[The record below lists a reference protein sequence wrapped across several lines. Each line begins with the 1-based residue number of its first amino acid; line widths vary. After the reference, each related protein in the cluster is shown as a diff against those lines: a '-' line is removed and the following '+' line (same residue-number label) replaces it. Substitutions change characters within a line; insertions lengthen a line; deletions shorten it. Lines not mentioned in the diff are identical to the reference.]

1 VTPKGFFFNMKNQL
15 TCCALG
21 FVCCFLFLGR
31 PAMVWAESARSL
43 TAQGNELYA
52 RGEYEAALKAYEQAE
67 SEQPEAPE
75 IPFNK
80 GNAWFQQGDF
90 EKAKGAYEAAAL
102 KAKDPALE
110 AKSQFNMGDGAY
122 SQGRMLLSQDPKRAL
137 EQYRQSAAHF
147 KEALRFRPD
156 FQEAAENLELV
167 RFGMKQIEE
176 QLKRQQEQQ
185 QQQQKD
191 KDKEPSEKAEAAK
204 DGEQEREQPENKN
217 SEGQD
222 QQSQEASRAKPDAS
236 RETEDQ
242 KPKPGPPSPG
252 QEQPEE
258 QGKTQHA
265 AKAEDEKTP
274 AAELARDILREEK
287 ELRLQRDRAQRS
299 GYLAV
304 EKDW

>member
-1 VTPKGFFFNMKNQL
+1 MRIQL
-15 TCCALG
+15 ACCALG
-21 FVCCFLFLGR
+21 LVCCCLFLSR
-31 PAMVWAESARSL
+31 PAMAWAESARSL
-43 TAQGNELYA
+43 TAHGNELYT
-52 RGEYEAALKAYEQAE
+52 RGEYEAALKAYQQAE

-75 IPFNK
+75 IQFNK

-90 EKAKGAYEAAAL
+90 EKAKSAYEASAL
-102 KAKDPALE
+102 KAKDPSLE

-122 SQGRMLLSQDPKRAL
+122 SQGRMLLPQDPKRAL

-156 FQEAAENLELV
+156 FREAAENLELV

-176 QLKRQQEQQ
+176 QLRRQEEQQ

-191 KDKEPSEKAEAAK
+191 KEASEKAETAK
-204 DGEQEREQPENKN
+204 DGEQERERSENENPE
-217 SEGQD
+217 EQD

-242 KPKPGPPSPG
+242 KPKPGSPPPG

-258 QGKTQHA
+258 QGKTQQA
-265 AKAEDEKTP
+265 ARAEEEKTP

-299 GYLAV
+299 GYQAV